1 MDLKSNSTESRAT
14 IDQTDPGHRAP
25 LSVSVTVAAATAAVT
40 STSATGNNHKCCFR
54 CEASS
59 QICSPLAACP
69 PAAAAYVIRSRVRT
83 HCGFPFSD
91 YSIGDVLNELNAL
104 IRRAI
109 YTQAA
114 VLGTFL
120 SIANRYYI
128 HLPIPLPLP
137 EVFRKS
143 THTLVHSCFCSGD
156 FATSPVP

>member
-14 IDQTDPGHRAP
+14 IDRTDPGHRAP
-25 LSVSVTVAAATAAVT
+25 ISVSVTAAAAVT

-104 IRRAI
+104 IRGTT

-114 VLGTFL
+114 VLGTFQ
-120 SIANRYYI
+120 
-128 HLPIPLPLP
+128 
-137 EVFRKS
+137 
-143 THTLVHSCFCSGD
+143 
-156 FATSPVP
+156 

>member
-1 MDLKSNSTESRAT
+1 MTPEVQSIKP
-14 IDQTDPGHRAP
+14 IPGHRASI
-25 LSVSVTVAAATAAVT
+25 SVSATVAAAAAATAAVT

-54 CEASS
+54 CEAS

-104 IRRAI
+104 IRGTT

-114 VLGTFL
+114 VLGTFQ
-120 SIANRYYI
+120 
-128 HLPIPLPLP
+128 
-137 EVFRKS
+137 
-143 THTLVHSCFCSGD
+143 
-156 FATSPVP
+156 